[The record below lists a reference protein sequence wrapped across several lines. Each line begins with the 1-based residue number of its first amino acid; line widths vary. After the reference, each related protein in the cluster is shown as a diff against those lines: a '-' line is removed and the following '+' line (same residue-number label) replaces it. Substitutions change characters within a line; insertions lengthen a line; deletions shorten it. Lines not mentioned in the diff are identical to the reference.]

1 MAIVKK
7 ILGWFAVSSD
17 EDISAELSFRM
28 SFTNVINISLLFY
41 SLLLGLNGLFEEV
54 VFVAVT
60 NLLFSVLFILYF
72 IVTYILRR
80 SEIYHAVNMAI
91 VFVYF
96 IVAYLNG
103 VFLGYAGQPL
113 IIYPFIAM
121 VIHGRRVGFYLS
133 LGQIGIIAL
142 YVICVVCDFVPWS
155 MSYTIHEVINSL
167 ILQIVG
173 ISIYYVVIRWIS
185 SLIYDK
191 IHDISQLGSELKT
204 KDELVSLFLSQIK
217 SPMKDIEKTAYMLS
231 DERLSASQQ
240 DMVSLIK
247 ASTANVFDTVDVINK
262 ASKFNV
268 KPIQKEQI
276 VFNVYVLLCNVLEL
290 YSSREHKN
298 KHSVVMSSEI
308 PQRLYGNSILCRQ
321 VFLSC
326 FDALSRKI
334 NIYETP
340 LKIIVA
346 LADISSKGINVHF
359 KIEVDIDVSVDHR
372 DLSTIEY
379 KLIEELE
386 LESMRRLVE
395 SSEGEFKIV
404 KDIDTLEIEFS
415 LPYVDADLMM
425 VNDLVSVDGV
435 HDISLSTKVVP
446 IAEAK
451 VLIVDDNMLNQKIMG
466 MYVSDKVKS
475 VVTASSGKEA
485 LSLFENTRFDII
497 LMDLQMPDMD
507 GFVTSRK
514 IREAENGLGHRVPI
528 IAISATMNDD
538 NEQRCYDAGMDAYI
552 FKPFRAAD
560 LLRIMQSY
568 LGS

>member
-1 MAIVKK
+1 
-7 ILGWFAVSSD
+7 
-17 EDISAELSFRM
+17 
-28 SFTNVINISLLFY
+28 
-41 SLLLGLNGLFEEV
+41 
-54 VFVAVT
+54 
-60 NLLFSVLFILYF
+60 
-72 IVTYILRR
+72 
-80 SEIYHAVNMAI
+80 
-91 VFVYF
+91 
-96 IVAYLNG
+96 
-103 VFLGYAGQPL
+103 
-113 IIYPFIAM
+113 
-121 VIHGRRVGFYLS
+121 
-133 LGQIGIIAL
+133 
-142 YVICVVCDFVPWS
+142 
-155 MSYTIHEVINSL
+155 
-167 ILQIVG
+167 
-173 ISIYYVVIRWIS
+173 
-185 SLIYDK
+185 
-191 IHDISQLGSELKT
+191 
-204 KDELVSLFLSQIK
+204 
-217 SPMKDIEKTAYMLS
+217 MKDIEKTAYMLS

-262 ASKFNV
+262 ASKYNV

-359 KIEVDIDVSVDHR
+359 KIEIDIDVSVDHR
-372 DLSTIEY
+372 DLSTLEY

-552 FKPFRAAD
+552 FKPFKAAD